1 MIPQSPKPLRRR
13 LRIAAGVSLI
23 ALAAVWLVSAAA
35 RAADPDKAVDKIK
48 TASPI
53 KHVLIIVGENRSFD
67 HVFAT
72 YTPKGRDESVSNLL
86 SKLGMERRTEAA
98 VFAAK
103 LPPKR
108 GLKALRRDLEAQRS
122 GAFERARKATE
133 STRYRTLVP

>member
-23 ALAAVWLVSAAA
+23 ALAAAWLGSTGV

-67 HVFAT
+67 HVFAP
-72 YTPKGRDESVSNLL
+72 YKPKGRDESVSNLL
-86 SKLGMERRTEAA
+86 SKRIINADGSPGPKFSLAHQFQI
-98 VFAAK
+98 VS
-103 LPPKR
+103 PPN
-108 GLKALRRDLEAQRS
+108 
-122 GAFERARKATE
+122 
-133 STRYRTLVP
+133 